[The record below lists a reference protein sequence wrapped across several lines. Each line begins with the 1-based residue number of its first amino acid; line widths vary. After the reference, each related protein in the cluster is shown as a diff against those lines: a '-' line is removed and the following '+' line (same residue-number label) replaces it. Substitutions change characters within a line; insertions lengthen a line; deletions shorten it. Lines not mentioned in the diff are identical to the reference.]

1 MKFGVVILNSNKFN
15 EIKVNVNDIAKIH
28 ISDEILSPSN
38 HGVYIYY
45 RFNQGLG
52 LREFYIGKA
61 AKQSIQKRAEQIH
74 SNKDHQS
81 FSHSDFEKTISIVI
95 DRSHH
100 KIIPLLEVVLIKSIK
115 KDIKNIIVFNV
126 KDYISNKTL
135 EIDSN
140 STLYQ
145 EIIERLTLL
154 GYDLFKK
161 SKINLIEKEH
171 VFRNGLKAKV
181 IINDEPNKIVIL
193 KKGSFIKKIDSNF
206 NFNSFYNHGSHIQ
219 LLNAIKQ
226 LKHKRILRES
236 GEYSDYYEVTQN
248 IDFPNLNEV
257 SAFVSARPTNAKTY
271 WK

>member
-1 MKFGVVILNSNKFN
+1 MKFGVAILNSKKFN
-15 EIKVNVNDIAKIH
+15 ELEVDVNDIAKIH
-28 ISDEILSPSN
+28 ISDEIISPSN
-38 HGVYIYY
+38 HGIYIYY
-45 RFNQGLG
+45 RYDQELG

-61 AKQSIQKRAEQIH
+61 AKQSLKQRAEQKH
-74 SNKDHQS
+74 SNRDHES
-81 FSHSDFEKTISIVI
+81 FSHRDFEKTISIAI
-95 DRSHH
+95 NRSHH
-100 KIIPLLEVVLIKSIK
+100 KLIPLLEVVLIKSIK

-140 STLYQ
+140 TTLYQ

-154 GYDLFKK
+154 GYDLFNK
-161 SKINLIEKEH
+161 SNINLIEKEH
-171 VFRNGLKAKV
+171 VFKNGLKAKV

-206 NFNSFYNHGSHIQ
+206 NFTSFFNHGSHTQ

-226 LKHKRILRES
+226 LEHKRILRES
-236 GEYSDYYEVTQN
+236 VEYNDYYEVTQN

-257 SAFVSARPTNAKTY
+257 SAFVSARPTNANTY

>member
-1 MKFGVVILNSNKFN
+1 MKFGVVILNSKKFN
-15 EIKVNVNDIAKIH
+15 ELKINVNDIAKIH
-28 ISDEILSPSN
+28 ISDEILSQSN

-45 RFNQGLG
+45 RFNQELG
-52 LREFYIGKA
+52 FREFYIGKA
-61 AKQSIQKRAEQIH
+61 AKQSLKKRAEQKH
-74 SNKDHQS
+74 SNRDHES
-81 FSHSDFEKTISIVI
+81 FSQNDFEKTISIVI
-95 DRSHH
+95 NRSHYNL
-100 KIIPLLEVVLIKSIK
+100 IPLLEVVLIKSIK
-115 KDIKNIIVFNV
+115 KDIKNIKVFNV

-140 STLYQ
+140 SNLYQ

-161 SKINLIEKEH
+161 SKIDLEEKEH
-171 VFRNGLKAKV
+171 VFRNGLKATV
-181 IINDEPNKIVIL
+181 IVNDNVNKIVIL
-193 KKGSFIKKIDSNF
+193 KKGSFIKMIDSSF

-226 LKHKRILRES
+226 LKYKKILRES
-236 GEYSDYYEVTQN
+236 DEDSHYYEVTQN

-257 SAFVSARPTNAKTY
+257 SAFVSARPTNANTY